1 MSLNESRRMGRK
13 RKNDEYLL
21 LSGSTE
27 LARGSQSAMKRQR
40 TASVQYLSAAEQQAL
55 SIVPV
60 RSQKR
65 KHSPSPEEVIDV
77 EEEALKERTKRLRLT
92 TAQDTAYEE
101 ASRLDREKEERER
114 QEELERERELAWNRE
129 WRREG
134 RKPEHRAKVFA
145 ELFERKFK

>member
-1 MSLNESRRMGRK
+1 MGRK
-13 RKNDEYLL
+13 RKNDEYML

-40 TASVQYLSAAEQQAL
+40 TASVQYLSASEQQAL

-65 KHSPSPEEVIDV
+65 KHSPPEEVIDV
-77 EEEALKERTKRLRLT
+77 EEEALKEHTKRLRLT
-92 TAQDTAYEE
+92 TAQDAAYEE
-101 ASRLDREKEERER
+101 ASRLDREKEEREQ
-114 QEELERERELAWNRE
+114 QEELERERELEWNRE

>member
-1 MSLNESRRMGRK
+1 MGRK
-13 RKNDEYLL
+13 RKSEYML

-27 LARGSQSAMKRQR
+27 LARGSHSAMKRQR

-65 KHSPSPEEVIDV
+65 KHSSPPPEEVIDV

-92 TAQDTAYEE
+92 TAQDAAYEE

>member
-1 MSLNESRRMGRK
+1 MGRK
-13 RKNDEYLL
+13 RKSEYML

-40 TASVQYLSAAEQQAL
+40 RASVQYLSAAEQQAL

-65 KHSPSPEEVIDV
+65 KHSSPPPEEVIDV

-92 TAQDTAYEE
+92 TAQDAAYEE
-101 ASRLDREKEERER
+101 ASRLDRENEERER
-114 QEELERERELAWNRE
+114 ERERELEWNRE

-145 ELFERKFK
+145 ELFERKV

>member
-40 TASVQYLSAAEQQAL
+40 RASVQYLSAAEQQAL

-65 KHSPSPEEVIDV
+65 KHPPEVIDV

-92 TAQDTAYEE
+92 TAQDAAYEE

>member
-65 KHSPSPEEVIDV
+65 KHSPEVIDV

-92 TAQDTAYEE
+92 QAQDTAYEE